1 LIGVTVAHGARYEME
16 MMNMLKPPPAVPPQ
30 RIWPPLQTRE
40 IVTPDEGN
48 YVAEAEYWQ
57 TYYDLGDIRYEWN
70 NGFLEAKPLT
80 DYVKYLMYSWLVD
93 LLKDFLHVYPVARLI
108 GLDMGFRLVLPR
120 KVTIRKPDLG
130 VVLHNN
136 PVPLGDKDRTYS
148 GIFDLCIE
156 SLSDS
161 SQWEIDRDTI
171 VKKSEYAEAGVREY
185 YILDDQKNETAFYQL
200 NAQGQYVPLLPD
212 ANGVIHSVILPGF
225 QFRVD
230 HLYQRPLPPEM
241 IADPIYNAFVSPYYR
256 AERERAEQAELELLH
271 KNQEL
276 ARKDQE
282 IAELKARLKQAGLD
296 SEL

>member
-1 LIGVTVAHGARYEME
+1 
-16 MMNMLKPPPAVPPQ
+16 MLKPSPVAPPQ
-30 RIWPPLQTRE
+30 RIWPILRA
-40 IVTPDEGN
+40 DETLIRDVGT
-48 YVAEAEYWQ
+48 YVAEEEYWQ
-57 TYYDLGDIRYEWN
+57 TYYDLGDLRYEWN

-93 LLKDFLHVYPVARLI
+93 LLKDFLHVYPVARMI
-108 GLDMGFRLVLPR
+108 GLEMGFRLVLPH

-130 VVLHNN
+130 VVLNSN
-136 PVPLGDKDRTYS
+136 PVPLGDKDRTYG

-171 VKKSEYAEAGVREY
+171 VKKAEYAEAGVREY
-185 YILDDQKNETAFYQL
+185 YILDDQKTETAFYQL
-200 NAQGQYVPLLPD
+200 NAQGHYVPLLAD

-225 QFRVD
+225 QFRVED
-230 HLYQRPLPPEM
+230 LYRQPLPPDM
-241 IADPIYNAFVSPYYR
+241 IADPLYSAFVSPYYR

-276 ARKDQE
+276 ARKEQE
-282 IAELKARLKQAGLD
+282 IAELKARLKQASLD

>member
-1 LIGVTVAHGARYEME
+1 ME
-16 MMNMLKPPPAVPPQ
+16 MMNMLKPPPVAPPQ
-30 RIWPPLQTRE
+30 RIWPPLRTRE
-40 IVTPDEGN
+40 APAPDEGN

-57 TYYDLGDIRYEWN
+57 TYYDLGDLRYEWN
-70 NGFLEAKPLT
+70 NGFLEAKPVT
-80 DYVKYLMYSWLVD
+80 DYVKYLMYGWLVD

-108 GLDMGFRLVLPR
+108 GLEMGFRLVLPH

-130 VVLHNN
+130 VVLNSN
-136 PVPLGDKDRTYS
+136 PVPLGNKDRTYG

-171 VKKSEYAEAGVREY
+171 VKKAEYAEAGVREY
-185 YILDDQKNETAFYQL
+185 YILDDQKTETAFYQL

-212 ANGVIHSVILPGF
+212 ANGVIRSVILPGF

-230 HLYQRPLPPEM
+230 DLYQRPLPPEM
-241 IADPIYNAFVSPYYR
+241 IADPVYNAFVSPYYR

-276 ARKDQE
+276 ARKDQALLDKDE
-282 IAELKARLKQAGLD
+282 KIAELMAKLKQAGLSPD
-296 SEL
+296 